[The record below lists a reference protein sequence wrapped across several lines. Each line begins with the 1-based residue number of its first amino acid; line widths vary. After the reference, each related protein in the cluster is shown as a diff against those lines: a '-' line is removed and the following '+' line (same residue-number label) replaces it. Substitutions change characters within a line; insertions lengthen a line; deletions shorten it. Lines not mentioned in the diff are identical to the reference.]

1 MGQGDVNIILMSTH
15 VCRDS
20 AIYTH
25 DFHMS
30 HLDVIEREETG
41 LWMSGAWHE
50 VGAHALV
57 SLSSAQY
64 GSEAGRKISLSSFYS

>member
-1 MGQGDVNIILMSTH
+1 MFAE
-15 VCRDS
+15 DS

-25 DFHMS
+25 DFHILS
-30 HLDVIEREETG
+30 HLDVIEREETS

-57 SLSSAQY
+57 PFLPAQY
-64 GSEAGRKISLSSFYS
+64 GSEAGRKDIIIFIL